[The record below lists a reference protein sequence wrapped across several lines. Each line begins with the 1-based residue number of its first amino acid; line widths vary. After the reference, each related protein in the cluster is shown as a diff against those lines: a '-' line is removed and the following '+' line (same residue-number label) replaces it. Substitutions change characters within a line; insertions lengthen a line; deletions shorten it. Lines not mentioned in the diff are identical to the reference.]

1 MPIARMSKVS
11 ILASRDSREELVDRL
26 QHLGAVHISDF
37 AAEAE
42 KDEELKPFY
51 NRFEPDTRPL
61 RLSIAKT
68 EFILELFGRFDE
80 AKGGLISNMLKGQV
94 HLTLEEYIQVEKE
107 FDLEGVYRELEEMDI
122 AHRHAESTISD
133 LEEDLEVM
141 LPWKGLDC
149 PLGEITELKSL
160 RLRAVIV
167 NAAVLSDWEEEML
180 ERCPHSYWEEI
191 GREKER
197 IYAAAL
203 VQVEDLPEFDVLS
216 SEHNLEQV
224 HLENGKTG
232 TVEEEI
238 ARAEEKLDAERAKKQ
253 ELEEKIRDRFP
264 LKPQVLALNDFFHN
278 QLAKEE
284 AKRNFL
290 HTERAVVLEGWVEEA
305 RQDEVRDSLKWLGK
319 NLDVDFSS
327 PEEDEEVPTLLVNRR
342 RIRPAETLIQLF
354 GLPNR
359 SETDPT
365 PFVAPFFIL
374 FFGMCI
380 GDVGYGLILAG
391 VFWLA
396 LKKLDVSDNVK
407 RFLRLFMYCGIVSIV
422 VGIFTAG
429 YFGID
434 SFLIAIYGEE
444 AALPG
449 LIKFPGTMDLL
460 YDPIPFMIICL
471 ALGLIHISIGVA
483 IEMHDNMRHNSVW
496 LGICEQGTTLLFWA
510 GIAVAA
516 FGYGIGLGPVGM
528 VGVCIAVA
536 GIAGVIFLSNIASKS
551 IAGKF
556 FGGLYNLYGLLASTI
571 GDVAS
576 YLRLY
581 ALGLATI
588 AIAMVVNIMAG
599 LVWDIPLLG
608 IIAFLVILLG
618 GHVFNLAVSFL
629 SAFVHPLRLQYV
641 EFFSK
646 FYEDG
651 GEPFV
656 PLAIETR
663 KTVIDKE

>member
-11 ILASRDSREELVDRL
+11 ILAPRDTREELVDRL
-26 QHLGAVHISDF
+26 QHLGAVHINDF
-37 AAEAE
+37 AAAATQ
-42 KDEELKPFY
+42 DEELKWFHSH
-51 NRFEPDTRPL
+51 FEPDTRPL

-68 EFILELFGRFDE
+68 EFIVELFERFED
-80 AKGGLISNMLKGQV
+80 AKGGLISGLLKGQV
-94 HLTLEEYIQVEKE
+94 HLTLEEFEEVERE
-107 FDLEGVYRELEEMDI
+107 CDLEAAYGELEELDVR
-122 AHRHAESTISD
+122 HRHAENAISD
-133 LEEDLEVM
+133 LEDDIAAM
-141 LPWKGLDC
+141 LPWKALDC
-149 PLGEITELKSL
+149 PLGEMAELESL
-160 RLRAVIV
+160 RLRTAIV
-167 NAAVLSDWEEEML
+167 NAAVLAAWKEEME
-180 ERCPHSYWEEI
+180 ERCPHTYWEEI
-191 GREKER
+191 NRDRER
-197 IYAAAL
+197 VYVAAIVHL
-203 VQVEDLPEFDVLS
+203 DDLPDFDVLS
-216 SEHNLEQV
+216 SELDLEQV
-224 HLENGKTG
+224 QLGGKKR

-238 ARAEEKLDAERAKKQ
+238 VLAGEKLTAERERKQ
-253 ELEEKIRDRFP
+253 ELEKRIKDLLP
-264 LKPQVLALNDFFHN
+264 IKPKVLALYDYLHS

-284 AKRNFL
+284 AKRRFL
-290 HTERAVVLEGWVEEA
+290 HTEKTIVVGGWVEESREA
-305 RQDEVRDSLKWLGK
+305 EVRENLERLGVT
-319 NLDVDFSS
+319 LDVDFS
-327 PEEDEEVPTLLVNRR
+327 PPGEEELAPTLLVNRR

-354 GLPNR
+354 GLPDR
-359 SETDPT
+359 TETDPT

-391 VFWLA
+391 AFWLA
-396 LKKLDVSDNVK
+396 LKKLDVSDNVR

-422 VGIFTAG
+422 VGILTAG

-434 SFLIAIYGEE
+434 SFRIALYGEN
-444 AALPG
+444 AGLPAY
-449 LIKFPGTMDLL
+449 IKFPGTMDLL
-460 YDPIPFMIICL
+460 YKPIPFMIICL

-483 IEMHDNMRHNSVW
+483 IEMRDNMRHNSVW
-496 LGICEQGTTLLFWA
+496 LGICEQGTTLIFWF

-516 FGYGIGLGPVGM
+516 FGYGIKVRPIGLAGICIAGLG
-528 VGVCIAVA
+528 IT
-536 GIAGVIFLSNIASKS
+536 GVILLSNITSKS

-588 AIAMVVNIMAG
+588 AIAMVINIMASLMWG
-599 LVWDIPLLG
+599 IPLLG
-608 IIAFLVILLG
+608 IIVLIVILLG
-618 GHVFNLAVSFL
+618 GHAFNLAVSFL